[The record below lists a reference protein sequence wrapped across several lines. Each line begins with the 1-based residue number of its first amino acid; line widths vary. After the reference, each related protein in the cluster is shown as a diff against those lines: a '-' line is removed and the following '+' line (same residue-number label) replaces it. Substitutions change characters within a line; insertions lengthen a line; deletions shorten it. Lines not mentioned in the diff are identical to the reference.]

1 MDQKDPRGIRIYVN
15 LYILKIV
22 LIPGDFS
29 IFREN

>member
-15 LYILKIV
+15 LCILKIV
-22 LIPGDFS
+22 LIPADFS